1 MVLHVLGR
9 CRRGSKTGNLGGVFR
24 YLQCLKTSLEASG
37 TGSVEDATP
46 LAKDIVMTHVSR
58 STKTV
63 DKSDLDFSRLKRMS
77 MDKPPP
83 GVPPLKHADEI
94 EVNCT

>member
-1 MVLHVLGR
+1 MIFRALGQ
-9 CRRGSKTGNLGGVFR
+9 CRRGSKTGNLGVFR
-24 YLQCLKTSLEASG
+24 CLQCMKTSLEAPG
-37 TGSVEDATP
+37 TGSVEDTTP
-46 LAKDIVMTHVSR
+46 LAKDIVMTHLSH

-63 DKSDLDFSRLKRMS
+63 DKSGLDFSTLKRMS